1 MKLIKL
7 ILNTSGDIMYLEA
20 FVIFVSFLKFSHMI
34 KYISILRIK
43 NVLVGAK
50 R

>member
-1 MKLIKL
+1 MNFNKLIMN
-7 ILNTSGDIMYLEA
+7 ISGDLMYLEV
-20 FVIFVSFLKFSHMI
+20 FVILVLFLKFSHKM
-34 KYISILRIK
+34 KQISILRIK